1 MLVRYVD
8 ILKLRE
14 EILSLPHSMP
24 IVQPNNAKEE
34 KHDNSVDTAGNG
46 IESQMGHLDILKLRE
61 EVLRPPP
68 STPEPNKTKEVETVD
83 NVYFL
88 TKKQAEAKTRLL
100 SWKTITQQTII
111 TFRKVHWRC
120 IMTLIEEVFVT
131 WTVVAFTPSGQI
143 AHRKARGKTKKGLK
157 FRTL

>member
-34 KHDNSVDTAGNG
+34 KHDNSVDTAGNR

-83 NVYFL
+83 NVYVL

-111 TFRKVHWRC
+111 TFSKVHWRC

-131 WTVVAFTPSGQI
+131 WTVVAFTPLGQI

-157 FRTL
+157 LQTL